1 MVKNFNNDVLNYD
14 LEKYN
19 FPAWALGRVQNQ
31 YPDVESLETIHFHV
45 PVKKL
50 GALQRYVSDGCE
62 TLEFMEMLDDF
73 LTENIA
79 PLVDGKEFLIQRF
92 GTLRVVIP
100 DQVKAG
106 RILNYHQGIFVGNGT
121 GLRTIWT
128 PFTKS
133 WGNNSMHM
141 LDYETSVDITK
152 KCIEEKWSQ
161 QYLNDYCESKSH
173 HIKLDPGQSWLFNQE
188 LIHGNV
194 NNDTGVTRVSMDL
207 RIMIKGENYGRKY
220 PGQYFRIPYDWKL
233 DRAKDKIDNQ
243 KSFIS
248 YVGWNSKYCKHL
260 PMILQRSFMDKYLL
274 KHNIIINDYH
284 QENEYLDHLPNLQFL
299 TNNIDNIVLLSIY
312 CLPDDVEDRQK
323 IYEIALS
330 NNCQLHFAQEDII
343 INNQDDIDLIEKY
356 LTWGSSYLEWSLN
369 V

>member
-19 FPAWALGRVQNQ
+19 FPKWALNRIRNLF
-31 YPDVESLETIHFHV
+31 PEVESLETIHESV
-45 PVKKL
+45 PVNQL
-50 GALQRYVSDGCE
+50 GKLQRYVSDGCE
-62 TLEFMEMLDDF
+62 TPEFMEMLDDF
-73 LTENIA
+73 LTENIN

-106 RILNYHQGIFVGNGT
+106 RILNYHQGIFVGNGI

-128 PFTKS
+128 PFTKC

-141 LDYETSVDITK
+141 LDYDTSVDITK
-152 KCIEEKWSQ
+152 RSIKEKWSQ
-161 QYLNDYCESKSH
+161 EYLNDYSDSKSH
-173 HIKLDPGQSWLFNQE
+173 HIKLDPRQSWLFNQQC
-188 LIHGNV
+188 IHGNV

-207 RIMIKGENYGRKY
+207 RIMIKDENYGRKY

-233 DRAKDKIDNQ
+233 DRSKDKINTSQ
-243 KSFIS
+243 SFVS
-248 YVGWNSKYCKHL
+248 YVGWNSKYTKHL
-260 PMILQRSFMDKYLL
+260 PLNLQRAFIDKYLD
-274 KHNIIINDYH
+274 KHDIIINDY
-284 QENEYLDHLPNLQFL
+284 QFENEYLDHLPNLQFL
-299 TNNIDNIVLLSIY
+299 TNNIDNIVMLSIY
-312 CLPDDVEDRQK
+312 SLPDNVEHRQK
-323 IYEIALS
+323 IYQTALS

-343 INNQDDIDLIEKY
+343 MSSQDDIDLIEKY
-356 LTWGSSYLEWSLN
+356 LDWGSSYLEWSLN